1 VSWLSTLRRRRFVD
15 PLTAALYLVP
25 AGVVIVIFRMLP
37 IASAFFLSFFDVK
50 MGRIRG
56 FVGLAHYAKLGADPT
71 FWNSLGTTAY
81 YVAGVVPVSLFL
93 ALLAAVVLN
102 RKIRALGFYRTV
114 YFLPVVT
121 SLVAVSM
128 VWKWIFHPR
137 LGLLNYLLERLGGG
151 SLLWLD
157 EPHGI
162 FEMAAT
168 AVGWQWW
175 PDGLAGP
182 SLALIAV
189 MIVAIWRGI
198 GYNIVIFLA
207 GLQNIPDQYYE
218 AAKIDGASTM
228 QIFRRVTWPLLSPT
242 TFYVLLS
249 TTIVSFQV
257 FTQIYLMTGPPV
269 GGPMGTTKVIVY
281 YLFER
286 GFDAGGNM
294 GFASAVALVL
304 FAIILSLTLFQRRIV
319 ERRVYY

>member
-1 VSWLSTLRRRRFVD
+1 MSWISDLRRKKFMD

-25 AGVVIVIFRMLP
+25 AGIIVVVFRMLP
-37 IASAFFLSFFDVK
+37 IGSAFFLSFFDVR

-56 FVGLAHYAKLGADPT
+56 FVGLAHYAQLWKDPS

-93 ALLAAVVLN
+93 ALLAAVLLN
-102 RKIRALGFYRTV
+102 KKIRALGFYRTV

-121 SLVAVSM
+121 SLVAISM

-137 LGLLNYLLERLGGG
+137 LGLLNYALDRLGGS
-151 SLLWLD
+151 SLLWLE
-157 EPHGI
+157 EPRGV
-162 FEMAAT
+162 FELMAS
-168 AVGWQWW
+168 AVGWEWW

-182 SLALIAV
+182 SLALVAV
-189 MIVAIWRGI
+189 MIVSVWRGI

-218 AAKIDGASTM
+218 AARIDGASPM
-228 QIFRRVTWPLLSPT
+228 QVFRKITWPLLSPT

-304 FAIILSLTLFQRRIV
+304 FAIILTLTLVQRRIV